1 MPRPPLPIGTWGKIR
16 SYPTHHNSK
25 GKPDRFRAV
34 AQYRDHDGRTR
45 QVAAYGK
52 TGSAAEQAL
61 RQKLKDRSAT
71 SRKGE
76 LTSMHRF
83 STAAELW
90 LGRISTAAAEGRR
103 SPGTLRTYRSYLDKH
118 VLPALG
124 DVRLGEVTTPLLDRV
139 IGTIKAEV
147 SGSSAKTCRSII
159 SGILGLAVR
168 YGAMTS
174 NPVREVERLELSRK
188 EARALTEDERRTWF
202 AQLRADPAAVRKDL
216 PDLTAFMLATG
227 VRIGEA
233 LAVLWS
239 QVDFDAGTVEVTHT
253 IIRVKGEGLLRKQA
267 KTRAGERLLPLPRWA
282 LSMLRSR
289 FMVGVR
295 LDDPVF
301 PNTLGGLRDPSGV
314 HRDIRQAREHAGLVW
329 ITAHNLRKTTATILD
344 EAGLSA
350 RQVADQLGH
359 ARVSIT
365 QDVYLGRRLASRRAA
380 EALERALD
388 DGPKDEKRE

>member
-16 SYPTHHNSK
+16 TYPTHHNSK

-52 TGSAAEQAL
+52 TASAAQQNL
-61 RQKLKDRSAT
+61 RQKLKERSAT

-76 LTSMHRF
+76 LTSLHRF
-83 STAAELW
+83 SIAAEMW
-90 LGRISTAAAEGRR
+90 FARIYTAAAEGRR
-103 SPGTLRTYRSYLDKH
+103 SPGTVRTYRSHLDNH

-124 DVRLGEVTTPLLDRV
+124 DLRLGEITTPRLDRV
-139 IGTIKAEV
+139 ISTIKAEV
-147 SGSSAKTCRSII
+147 GGSSAKTCRSII
-159 SGILGLAVR
+159 SGVLGLAVR
-168 YGAMTS
+168 YGAVTA
-174 NPVREVERLELSRK
+174 NPVREVERLELGRK
-188 EARALTEDERRTWF
+188 EARALTAGERREWF
-202 AQLRADPAAVRKDL
+202 ARLRADPVAVRKDL

-239 QVDFDAGTVEVTHT
+239 QVDFDAATVEVTHT
-253 IIRVKGEGLLRKQA
+253 VIRVKGEGLLRKQA
-267 KTRAGERLLPLPRWA
+267 KTRAGERLLPLPDWA
-282 LSMLRSR
+282 LSMLRTR
-289 FMVGVR
+289 FMSGVR
-295 LDDPVF
+295 LDEPLF

-314 HRDIRQAREHAGLVW
+314 HRDMREARGSDGLAW
-329 ITAHNLRKTTATILD
+329 ITTHNLRKTTATILD

-380 EALERALD
+380 EALERAFED
-388 DGPKDEKRE
+388 TRKDEKRE